1 MINLRAIALRE
12 EKGALQEDK
21 GDRIFLEPKLL

>member
-12 EKGALQEDK
+12 EKGLLWQET